1 MKKHTSLG
9 RLLSLVTALA
19 LLVSLCVIPA
29 SAAEGTAAEPAASF
43 TNTSGDG
50 GADAISLTAGRS
62 FEAKIPV
69 DMTEAEAQAAAE
81 SVVWSLDYDESQP
94 YVDPEL
100 YPNHSAG
107 GALDTWLCTDGE
119 TPLFSNVTTGAVTEN
134 GQVYLTVTFDSGIYF
149 YTTNRSTGESTPD
162 ASAPHSNGG
171 AYLDVC
177 GWYDLTA
184 TLDGQ
189 TLGAVEGVKVAPYD
203 SFHTME
209 ELYENIGA
217 IVDFAAEN
225 TGLYVEQF
233 SMGSSQGDNGMESLD
248 MPYLIIA
255 KSEAAVDKWQEIKA
269 EAAIPPP

>member
-1 MKKHTSLG
+1 M
-9 RLLSLVTALA
+9 
-19 LLVSLCVIPA
+19 
-29 SAAEGTAAEPAASF
+29 
-43 TNTSGDG
+43 
-50 GADAISLTAGRS
+50 
-62 FEAKIPV
+62 
-69 DMTEAEAQAAAE
+69 
-81 SVVWSLDYDESQP
+81 
-94 YVDPEL
+94 
-100 YPNHSAG
+100 
-107 GALDTWLCTDGE
+107 
-119 TPLFSNVTTGAVTEN
+119 
-134 GQVYLTVTFDSGIYF
+134 
-149 YTTNRSTGESTPD
+149 
-162 ASAPHSNGG
+162 
-171 AYLDVC
+171 C

-269 EAAIPPP
+269 EAESDPTALIAKIENGTLGDYQVPVMYSNVHANEVAASDGVLAFAWMLVEAAASESGTIDYDKLTGFTAEGEAELAAQMGPEGQEGSVAVPDLVADTATYLGYLKGRTPTAPLPASPPWWIWSSTTPSRPRPWMWTSCWTTCSSSSSPRRTWRAAPM

>member
-1 MKKHTSLG
+1 M
-9 RLLSLVTALA
+9 
-19 LLVSLCVIPA
+19 
-29 SAAEGTAAEPAASF
+29 
-43 TNTSGDG
+43 
-50 GADAISLTAGRS
+50 
-62 FEAKIPV
+62 
-69 DMTEAEAQAAAE
+69 
-81 SVVWSLDYDESQP
+81 
-94 YVDPEL
+94 
-100 YPNHSAG
+100 
-107 GALDTWLCTDGE
+107 
-119 TPLFSNVTTGAVTEN
+119 
-134 GQVYLTVTFDSGIYF
+134 
-149 YTTNRSTGESTPD
+149 
-162 ASAPHSNGG
+162 
-171 AYLDVC
+171 C

-269 EAAIPPP
+269 EAESDPTGLIARFRTAPWATTRCP

>member
-107 GALDTWLCTDGE
+107 GALDTWLYTDGE

-171 AYLDVC
+171 AYLDV
-177 GWYDLTA
+177 
-184 TLDGQ
+184 
-189 TLGAVEGVKVAPYD
+189 
-203 SFHTME
+203 
-209 ELYENIGA
+209 
-217 IVDFAAEN
+217 
-225 TGLYVEQF
+225 
-233 SMGSSQGDNGMESLD
+233 
-248 MPYLIIA
+248 
-255 KSEAAVDKWQEIKA
+255 
-269 EAAIPPP
+269 